1 MSTVLFVLHRKKDTK
16 DAELATLAALA
27 ERLASPGHDT
37 ALLVADTTGDAE
49 VRLACGRAYQKIVC
63 VAASPAIGEGADYL
77 HRLVSQVQGETGAT
91 LVIGS
96 SNLAS
101 RNWGP
106 QVAARM
112 DGEFMGGCEDIAGSD
127 GRVHAV
133 GAVLGGTVRKT
144 VDLTGRN
151 AVLLYAGDEL
161 VPSASAG
168 SVAIVPAAMALPES
182 PIRFLDAEPL
192 PDTGGIPLAGASV
205 IVAGGLGVG
214 SAENWK
220 LIEEFAGRIG
230 AAVAASRAAVE
241 MGWAPST
248 RQVGFSGQKVR
259 PDLYIALGISG
270 AVHHLAGIGGAKRVV
285 AINTDPEANI
295 FKVADVAIVGDY
307 KDILKAALGRL
318 G

>member
-1 MSTVLFVLHRKKDTK
+1 MSTALFVLHRKKDTK
-16 DAELATLAALA
+16 DAEVATLAALA

-37 ALLVADTTGDAE
+37 VLLVADTTGDAE
-49 VRLACGRAYQKIVC
+49 VRLACGQVFQKIVC
-63 VAASPAIGEGADYL
+63 VAAEAAIGEGADYL
-77 HRLVSQVQGETGAT
+77 HRLVTKVQGETGAS
-91 LVIGS
+91 LIIGS

-106 QVAARM
+106 QVAARL
-112 DGEFMGGCEDIAGSD
+112 DGEFMGGCEEITASG
-127 GRVHAV
+127 GRVCAV

-144 VDLTGRN
+144 VDVTGRH
-151 AVLLYAGDEL
+151 AVLLYAGEEL
-161 VPSASAG
+161 APSASAL
-168 SVAIVPAAMALPES
+168 PAAAMPVEMALPES

-220 LIEEFAGRIG
+220 LIAEFAGRIG
-230 AAVAASRAAVE
+230 AAVGASRAAVE

-307 KDILKAALGRL
+307 KDILSAALGRL